1 MFEQRC
7 VCDTCMQRILHEL
20 RWLLTIA
27 NSHFSPVNTRDL
39 KGIYIYIKFEEILF
53 GHSKVVMIKTS
64 TLEDLAPSVDLCNY
78 ANPWEWRHG
87 MMQLEVEMLCP

>member
-1 MFEQRC
+1 
-7 VCDTCMQRILHEL
+7 
-20 RWLLTIA
+20 
-27 NSHFSPVNTRDL
+27 
-39 KGIYIYIKFEEILF
+39 
-53 GHSKVVMIKTS
+53 MIKTS